1 MMRGKKA
8 VLALSVLALA
18 AAGCGRSDSGSG
30 GGSTNGGD
38 LVGVTNDTIK
48 LGSSVPLSGPA
59 SAYSAIAKAIKAEFD
74 YQNANGGVNG
84 KKIDFVFYDDQ
95 YLPDRAVANAKKLVE
110 QDKVLALF
118 NTLGTANNVAIMK
131 YANAVKVPQLF
142 VATGASIFGKD
153 PKANPWTI
161 GWQPSYT
168 DEATVYAN
176 WLKQNK
182 PNAKVAVLFQNDS
195 FGADLLGGFKAGIQ
209 GSSVTIVKEQSY
221 ASTDATVASQVKAL
235 ANSGADV
242 FLDITTPKFG
252 AQAIATVATT
262 SWKPLHILN
271 AVAASKTAVLK
282 PVGYNISQGILT
294 AAYLKAADDPQWDKD
309 PAMMAFKTNIAKYG
323 PGLDVDDPFTVYGW
337 TVAETMVATLKQA
350 KSLSRADVM
359 DAARHLN
366 LVPPLALTGVNV
378 KSDGDT
384 DGFPI
389 QALQLTKF
397 EGEIFH
403 LQGQVIDASTK

>member
-18 AAGCGRSDSGSG
+18 AAGCGRSSDSGGGDSGSG
-30 GGSTNGGD
+30 N
-38 LVGVTNDTIK
+38 LPGVTNDTIK

-84 KKIDFVFYDDQ
+84 KKVDFVFYDDG
-95 YLPDRAVANAKKLVE
+95 YAPERAVANAKKLVE

-118 NTLGTANNVAIMK
+118 NPLGTANNIAIMK

-142 VATGASIFGKD
+142 VATGATNFGSD
-153 PKANPWTI
+153 VKANPWTI
-161 GWQPSYT
+161 GWQPSYA
-168 DEATVYAN
+168 DEAKVYAAY
-176 WLKQNK
+176 LKQNK

-195 FGADLLGGFKAGIQ
+195 FGADLLGAFKTGIQ
-209 GSSVTIVKEQSY
+209 GSGVTIVKEQSY

-235 ANSGADV
+235 AGSGADV

-252 AQAIATVATT
+252 AQAIATVAQT

-271 AVAASKTAVLK
+271 AVAASKTQVLK
-282 PVGYNISQGILT
+282 PVGFNISQGILT
-294 AAYLKAADDPQWDKD
+294 AAYLKAADDPQWAND
-309 PAMMAFKTNIAKYG
+309 PAMKTFKTNIAKYG

-337 TVAETMVATLKQA
+337 TVAESMVQTLKQA
-350 KSLSRADVM
+350 KSLSRQDVM

-366 LVPPLALTGVNV
+366 FVPPLALPGVNV
-378 KSDGDT
+378 KTDGDT
-384 DGFPI
+384 DTFPI
-389 QALQLTKF
+389 QALQLASF
-397 EGEIFH
+397 QGEIFK
-403 LQGQVIDASTK
+403 LQGQVIDATTN

>member
-1 MMRGKKA
+1 

-18 AAGCGRSDSGSG
+18 VAGCGRSSDTGGGG
-30 GGSTNGGD
+30 GGSD
-38 LVGVTNDTIK
+38 LPGVTGDTIK

-84 KKIDFVFYDDQ
+84 KKISFTFYDDG

-118 NTLGTANNVAIMK
+118 NTLGTANNIAIMK

-142 VATGASIFGKD
+142 VATGASDFGKAVKD
-153 PKANPWTI
+153 NPWTE

-168 DEATVYAN
+168 DEAKVYAGY
-176 WLKQNK
+176 LKKNK

-195 FGADLLGGFKAGIQ
+195 YGADLLGGFKSGIQ
-209 GSSVTIVKEQSY
+209 GSGITIVKEQSY

-235 ANSGADV
+235 AGSGADV

-252 AQAIATVATT
+252 AQAIATVAQT

-271 AVAASKTAVLK
+271 AVAASKTQVLK
-282 PVGYNISQGILT
+282 PVGFNISQGILT
-294 AAYLKAADDPQWDKD
+294 AAYLKASDDPQWNDD
-309 PAMMAFKTNIAKYG
+309 PAMKTFKTNIAKYG

-337 TVAETMVATLKQA
+337 TVAETMVQTLKQA
-350 KSLSRADVM
+350 KTLSRQDVM
-359 DAARHLN
+359 DSARHLN
-366 LVPPLALTGVNV
+366 FVPPLALPGVNV
-378 KSDGDT
+378 KTDGET

-389 QALQLTKF
+389 QALQVAKF

-403 LQGQVIDASTK
+403 LQGEVIDATAGN